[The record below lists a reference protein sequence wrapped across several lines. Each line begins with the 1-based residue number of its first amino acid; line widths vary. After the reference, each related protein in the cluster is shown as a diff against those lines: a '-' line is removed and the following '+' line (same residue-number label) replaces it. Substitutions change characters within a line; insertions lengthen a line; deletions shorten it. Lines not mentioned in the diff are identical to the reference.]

1 MGNKL
6 SKSNIKLRGIW
17 KERPGPL
24 IKDETVCEMIED
36 PQCLICW
43 EPICNHHARCIGC
56 NIRLHSACEERYRK
70 TEERNYCLCPH
81 CKKVGTLAIS
91 SIKTIT
97 K

>member
-1 MGNKL
+1 MGSKL
-6 SKSNIKLRGIW
+6 SKNIYKWNVREGQLKNNKILYEI
-17 KERPGPL
+17 KE
-24 IKDETVCEMIED
+24 E

-43 EPICNHHARCIGC
+43 ESIGNIHARCIGC
-56 NIRLHSACEERYRK
+56 NIRMHSACEERYRK

-91 SIKTIT
+91 MTKTM

>member
-1 MGNKL
+1 MGSKL
-6 SKSNIKLRGIW
+6 SKNIYKWNVREGQLKNNKRLYEI
-17 KERPGPL
+17 KE
-24 IKDETVCEMIED
+24 E

-43 EPICNHHARCIGC
+43 ESIGNIHARCIGC
-56 NIRLHSACEERYRK
+56 NIRMHSACEERYRK

-91 SIKTIT
+91 MTKTM